1 MKRKKLVREQLD
13 ASLQRFAALRTVT
26 PPQKGWVRA
35 IRDALGMTA
44 KQLAGRLGVSQ
55 QAVTHV
61 ENTEL
66 SGSVTIKTMRRIA
79 ESLDCVFVC
88 GFIPRSS
95 LEATLRKQAEKV
107 AATRLA
113 QASQTMALE
122 DQALST
128 GENKKVLSD
137 LVDEL
142 VDTLPSKLWNERNE
156 S

>member
-1 MKRKKLVREQLD
+1 MNKKKLIREQLD
-13 ASLQRFAALRTVT
+13 ASLQRLATLRTVT

-55 QAVTHV
+55 QAVTRV

-79 ESLDCVFVC
+79 ERLDCVFVC

-142 VDTLPSKLWNERNE
+142 VETLPSTLWNERNE